1 MAGSSFDSIQSAIE
15 ALANGQAV
23 VVVDDE
29 DRENEGDI
37 IFAAQHAT
45 TELMAFTIRY
55 TSGVICVPMT
65 AARADALALGPMVG
79 INQDAKGTAFTVS
92 TDAAHGITTGISA
105 ADRALTTRLLADPQT
120 RSSQL
125 SRPGHIFPLR
135 AASGG
140 VLERRGHTEAAVDLC
155 RAAGLEPVGV
165 IGEITKDTGEMMRLD
180 DLRVFAAEHQLP
192 LISIDDLARWRR
204 VNDEIALTEPI
215 NLPTAFGDF
224 TARAATAEGHEH
236 MILSHAGP
244 DGSTP
249 SNLVRIHSECLTG
262 DIFGSYR
269 CDCGEQL
276 HASMA
281 QIAAEGGHV
290 IYIRGHEGRG
300 IGLAN
305 KLRAYALQEAGMDT
319 LDANVHLGF
328 PADARE
334 YFVVAAILRAM
345 GMDSIRLLSN
355 NPDKQAKLRAAGISV
370 EELVGLRITPREQNS
385 TYLQTKQSRFGHRLD
400 LPDVLTQTEA
410 NAYHGA

>member
-45 TELMAFTIRY
+45 TELMAFTVRY

-92 TDAAHGITTGISA
+92 TDAAQGITTGISA

-328 PADARE
+328 SADARE